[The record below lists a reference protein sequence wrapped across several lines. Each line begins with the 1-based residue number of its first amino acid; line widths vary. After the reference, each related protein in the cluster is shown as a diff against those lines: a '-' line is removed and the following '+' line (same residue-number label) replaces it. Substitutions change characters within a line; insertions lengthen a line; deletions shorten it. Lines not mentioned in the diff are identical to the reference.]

1 MKEVKYQVN
10 RDSQEA
16 KARDFLDWM
25 KATQKDLYHLV
36 SVANYILYLFVYD

>member
-1 MKEVKYQVN
+1 MEEVKYQIN

-25 KATQKDLYHLV
+25 KAAQKDLYHLV
-36 SVANYILYLFVYD
+36 SIAIYILYLFVCD

>member
-1 MKEVKYQVN
+1 MEEVKYQVN

-25 KATQKDLYHLV
+25 KAAQKDLYHLV
-36 SVANYILYLFVYD
+36 SVAIYVHIVSFCL